1 MWQSTINHDTDTF
14 FSFALQRN
22 IDHLFWVFLTTYSR
36 ICELQRNKHDIS
48 FEDILDVVQSL
59 PSEAFSEQE
68 LIEYSGVVYE
78 TILKPK
84 YATHKGPFLCM
95 RSEILQNVDLYFLEI
110 LKVAEEKKAD
120 SNQSL
125 EQIEVFL
132 NAFKREVKS
141 HLEFSK
147 LAQFQETHLSAN
159 PSETVSS
166 IGSQRFSSSQN
177 SSLPR
182 GFNTSSS
189 RDEQISEVE
198 RNDGVVR
205 LLAYIRKGGMDIIF
219 PQLLHDKVSEK
230 KYYFNAVL

>member
-1 MWQSTINHDTDTF
+1 MWKSTINNDTDTF

-22 IDHLFWVFLTTYSR
+22 SDHLFWIFLTTYSR
-36 ICELQRNKHDIS
+36 VCALQRTKHDIS

-84 YATHKGPFLCM
+84 YATHKGAFLCM

-110 LKVAEEKKAD
+110 LKVTEEKKAD
-120 SNQSL
+120 SNQNQ
-125 EQIEVFL
+125 EQIEAFL

-159 PSETVSS
+159 QSETVSS
-166 IGSQRFSSSQN
+166 TGSQRFSSSQN
-177 SSLPR
+177 RSLQQ
-182 GFNTSSS
+182 GFHTSST
-189 RDEQISEVE
+189 REEQISDVE

-205 LLAYIRKGGMDIIF
+205 LLAYIRKGGMDVIF

-230 KYYFNAVL
+230 KILFLC